1 MASNACSSAVGDQG
15 RGGGRAQSCLL
26 PAPRF
31 LWVTAVSLQLAAPPE
46 PGCDTVILS
55 DSFQLSLLLF

>member
-31 LWVTAVSLQLAAPPE
+31 LWVTAVSLQLAAPSRA
-46 PGCDTVILS
+46 GL
-55 DSFQLSLLLF
+55 

>member
-26 PAPRF
+26 PAARF
-31 LWVTAVSLQLAAPPE
+31 LWVTAVSLQLAAPSRA
-46 PGCDTVILS
+46 GL
-55 DSFQLSLLLF
+55 